1 VDAAGTPILLVHG
14 FIGNHAIFAC
24 GCGLLHMNPALP
36 QVGAIHK
43 LQRWCQPSMNASIA
57 ATRSLA
63 EVKVRGG
70 WLGG

>member
-1 VDAAGTPILLVHG
+1 MTAVSRVSRRIPLS
-14 FIGNHAIFAC
+14 GNC
-24 GCGLLHMNPALP
+24 WPPRTVTVRGGKKSP
-36 QVGAIHK
+36 VGQIHK
-43 LQRWCQPSMNASIA
+43 LQRWFQPSMNASIA